1 MQRRL
6 AVLIRTLIA
15 DDEPLMRGRIR
26 DLLAEEPDFLL
37 VGECATGRAALSAI
51 GQLNPELVFLDV
63 QLPELDGFEL
73 LDRLDGAR
81 RPAIVFVAA
90 QDQYALRAFEVHALD
105 YLMKQFDRARFKAA
119 LDRARRE
126 ILRQNSLDL
135 NQHLMDLIRDL
146 GGKSSGVDR
155 LVVKSAGRI
164 RFLKTEEVD
173 WIEAAGNYVRLRI
186 ADETHLLR
194 ETMAGIES
202 KLDPRKFIRIHRS
215 TIVNLERVKE
225 IYPKLYGEYI
235 VTLRDG
241 TQLTMS
247 RGYREKLAELQA
259 RAS

>member
-6 AVLIRTLIA
+6 AVPIRTLIA
-15 DDEPLMRGRIR
+15 DDEPLVRGRIR
-26 DLLAEEPDFLL
+26 DLLAEEPDFLV

-90 QDQYALRAFEVHALD
+90 HDQYALRAFEVHALD
-105 YLMKQFDRARFKAA
+105 YLMKPFDRERFNKA
-119 LDRARRE
+119 LERARRE
-126 ILRQNSLDL
+126 ILQAKN
-135 NQHLMDLIRDL
+135 RDL
-146 GGKSSGVDR
+146 SERLLSLIKDLGSEKPRVER

-164 RFLKTEEVD
+164 RFLKTEEIN

-202 KLDPRKFIRIHRS
+202 KLDPQKFIRIHRS

-225 IYPKLYGEYI
+225 IYPKLYGEY
-235 VTLRDG
+235 VVALRDG